1 MDVTTSWILEFV
13 NHITKPVKDVMKS
26 VNEMTSGLNDVSD
39 TVKLTEK
46 DTRIA
51 LNKSKEY
58 YKDLEKSIKEVEK
71 ELKDLEKVKKSGSW
85 NEQQEAAIAY
95 DKAKQKVENYRKAL
109 QGAEQDVK
117 DLTDQVE
124 KFDTKAKKWTDLATG
139 INQGIELI
147 QKATDSLDFSV
158 DVQNLT
164 TEVQRMTDL
173 TGDALDEFVRRSRNI
188 AVVYDQDAQD
198 IARAA
203 NAMTKQNGGT
213 FEENLK
219 LIEEGYKKG
228 ANANGD
234 FIDQL
239 KEYQPFIKQLGL
251 DQSQAIALIAKSG
264 KDGVFSDKAIDSIKE
279 ADLSLR
285 EIGKAQVTALA
296 GIGLKPEDLIGKT
309 TFDAVQLIS
318 SKMKGA
324 TSQARQTIL
333 ADIFKGAGEDAG
345 LAFADQLGTM
355 DLDLTKLP
363 SVEQAGAGIKGWFT
377 DISTWAGQAFG
388 DVGIYAQTL
397 SPMIQMVA
405 GAIPIYSA
413 LSKVTWLQNIA
424 TTALASTQKM
434 MNALFVS
441 SPIGWVVLG
450 IGLLIA
456 AVTIAWNKFEGFRL
470 VVFKGW
476 EAIKL
481 FGSVIK
487 DYVIDRIKGLLSGIT
502 GLGKTLLHFFNGE
515 WSQAWETGKQA
526 VSDIMGVDAG
536 KNAANK
542 FKDGWSGAMA
552 TGQKYSDSYTAKKNA
567 SQATGKGAT
576 SVNDFLKKTP
586 DVLGAAP
593 GTSKKEKGKQP
604 GDGLNVGS
612 GSNGIKSIVMNLT
625 VNNAFSVGKG
635 ENIRNIADQIT
646 SHINDRLRDSVVN
659 LGG

>member
-1 MDVTTSWILEFV
+1 
-13 NHITKPVKDVMKS
+13 MKS
-26 VNEMTSGLNDVSD
+26 VNQMTSGLDDVSEA
-39 TVKLTEK
+39 VKLSEK

-51 LNKSKEY
+51 LTKSKEY
-58 YKDLEKSIKEVEK
+58 YKDLEKSIKEVEN
-71 ELKDLEKVKKSGSW
+71 ELKDLEKAKKSDSW
-85 NEQQEAAIAY
+85 AEQQKANTAY
-95 DKAKQKVENYRKAL
+95 EQAKIKVEKYRQAL
-109 QGAEQDVK
+109 QGAEDDVK
-117 DLTDQVE
+117 DLTNQVD
-124 KFDTKAKKWTDLATG
+124 KFDQKAQKWTDLATG

-147 QKATDSLDFSV
+147 QKATDSLDFNV

-164 TEVQRMTDL
+164 TQVQRMTDL
-173 TGDALDEFVRRSRNI
+173 TGDALDEFVKRSRNI
-188 AVVYDQDAQD
+188 AAVYDQDAED

-251 DQSQAIALIAKSG
+251 DQSEAIALIAKSG

-285 EIGKAQVTALA
+285 EMTKAQVTALA
-296 GIGLKPEDLIGKT
+296 GIGLKPEDLEGKS
-309 TFDAVQLIS
+309 TFDAVKMIS
-318 SKMKGA
+318 AKMKGA
-324 TSQARQTIL
+324 TSQARQTII

-345 LAFADQLGTM
+345 IAFVDELGTM

-363 SVEQAGAGIKGWFT
+363 SVEQAGAGIKGWFA

-388 DVGIYAQTL
+388 DIGIYAQQL

-405 GAIPIYSA
+405 GAIPIYQA
-413 LSKVTWLQNIA
+413 LTKVTWLQNIA
-424 TTALASTQKM
+424 STVLSGTQKIL
-434 MNALFVS
+434 NALFVS

-450 IGLLIA
+450 IGALVA
-456 AVTIAWNKFEGFRL
+456 AISICWEKFEGFRL

-487 DYVIDRIKGLLSGIT
+487 DYVVDRIKGLLSGIT
-502 GLGKTLLHFFNGE
+502 GLGKTLVQFFQGD
-515 WSQAWETGKQA
+515 WKAAWETGKQS
-526 VSDIMGVDAG
+526 VSDIMGLDAG

-542 FKDGWSGAMA
+542 FKEGWSGAMA
-552 TGQKYSDSYTAKKNA
+552 TGQTKSDAYTASKK
-567 SQATGKGAT
+567 SQEKPKAP
-576 SVNDFLKKTP
+576 SVNDYLKKSP
-586 DVLGAAP
+586 DVLGAAATGDTKKSTGK
-593 GTSKKEKGKQP
+593 GT

-625 VNNAFSVGKG
+625 VNNAFSVAKG

>member
-1 MDVTTSWILEFV
+1 MDITTSWILDFV
-13 NHITKPVKDVMKS
+13 DQITKPVKEVMKS
-26 VNEMTSGLNDVSD
+26 VGKMTNGFEDISD
-39 TVKLTEK
+39 AVKLSEK

-58 YKDLEKSIKEVEK
+58 YKDLEKSIKDVEK
-71 ELKDLEKVKKSGSW
+71 EIKDLEKAKKSGSW
-85 NEQQEAAIAY
+85 NEQQNAILAY
-95 DKAKQKVENYRKAL
+95 DKATTKLESYRKAL
-109 QGAEQDVK
+109 QGAEADVK
-117 DLTDQVE
+117 DLTDEVE
-124 KFDTKAKKWTDLATG
+124 KFDQKAQKWTDLATG

-147 QKATDSLDFSV
+147 QKATDSLDFNV

-173 TGDALDEFVRRSRNI
+173 TGDSLDEFVRRSRNI
-188 AVVYDQDAQD
+188 AAVYNEDAED

-203 NAMTKQNGGT
+203 NAMTKQNGGS

-285 EIGKAQVTALA
+285 EMTKAQVTALA
-296 GIGLKPEDLIGKT
+296 GIGLKPEDLVGKT
-309 TFDAVQLIS
+309 TFDAVKLIS

-345 LAFADQLGTM
+345 LAFAEQLGTM

-363 SVEQAGAGIKGWFT
+363 SVEQAGAGIKGWFA

-388 DVGIYAQTL
+388 NIGIYAQQM
-397 SPMIQMVA
+397 SPMIQIVA
-405 GAIPIYSA
+405 GAIPIYQA
-413 LSKVTWLQNIA
+413 LTQATWFQNIA
-424 TTALASTQKM
+424 TKAATASQWLLNLAM
-434 MNALFVS
+434 DAN
-441 SPIGWVVLG
+441 P

-456 AVTIAWNKFEGFRL
+456 GIVALIAYVGVMITYWDDFGAAMSLLLGPIGLIIGAFKSIYDHWNSIVQAFQTDGIIGGLMRIG
-470 VVFKGW
+470 VVLLDVLLKPLQQVL
-476 EAIKL
+476 EMIAK
-481 FGSVIK
+481 
-487 DYVIDRIKGLLSGIT
+487 IDPT
-502 GLGKTLLHFFNGE
+502 GLAQK
-515 WSQAWETGKQA
+515 
-526 VSDIMGVDAG
+526 GVDSIKSFRKSNDLVTSGELKPKEASG
-536 KNAANK
+536 KEAP
-542 FKDGWSGAMA
+542 
-552 TGQKYSDSYTAKKNA
+552 
-567 SQATGKGAT
+567 
-576 SVNDFLKKTP
+576 SVNDYLKKSP
-586 DVLGAAP
+586 DVLGAVP
-593 GTSKKEKGKQP
+593 GATKKGKGKKE

-625 VNNAFSVGKG
+625 VNNAFSVAKG

-646 SHINDRLRDSVVN
+646 SLVNDRLRDSVIN